1 MRASAGLEGSSL
13 SGPFLEEG
21 KWLGWVNPRLP
32 MVHLHLP
39 DEPTG

>member
-13 SGPFLEEG
+13 SGPFLEEAN
-21 KWLGWVNPRLP
+21 WLGVNPRLP